1 MRTNLPAYS
10 LSFCLAAAACLH
22 AEIGHA
28 DPIGP
33 LLPTTGGQIFKTYEI
48 YRDGGDPNVHYALRT
63 QPVLATA
70 QNGGVIFSMEKFEGE
85 TAKFGGTIT
94 ATISLQNNASDFDG
108 VWAGK
113 DIRSMPFVADP
124 SDTTYAEIRDQAG
137 NRQRMPLE
145 ATTDSQ
151 NRISFHIPLTSDQ
164 AERVWQTRTGNTLPV
179 TLFLK
184 RHVLAVTTD
193 LKVNIKIDIHEIY
206 KYFSANA
213 SVGFWVFKAS
223 YRQVRE
229 SHNIDNYIH
238 VTTFQGEGVS
248 GERLEEAQ
256 EEAWKRIKEI
266 LFRQTITPDPAPTPP
281 TSGWPAAILAVAND
295 FYNNFKLATGSGY
308 LTADVI
314 DIQKSFDAHY
324 EYQIDQRRAQRRA
337 RDFYYNIDLSSLQN
351 NLDRYFFL
359 VQKFPETRKV
369 TIGILPSLATSGAV
383 NVKTSLWQEM
393 PNGTPTGTQSLNFN
407 VAGGR
412 QPSPQVA
419 TLQPR
424 QAQTLQF
431 KVQTRVTTP
440 TEEIK
445 GAVQTYGAGE
455 QEITAPGRSS
465 DFYQE
470 RIVDF
475 LTSGAPIAVKR
486 ADLAVTFQRK
496 SDGTEMRNLVR
507 ADRINSAG
515 ARVLASSLDLTIWDC
530 DDTKPMSYEM
540 SAITTSGKFVT
551 AGVPNVQARTMI
563 QLRPTETAVL
573 PATYGNLTKELSATS
588 NPARQDMLLDQSL
601 TATGPQLVFARE

>member
-1 MRTNLPAYS
+1 MRKYLRAYS

-22 AEIGHA
+22 AQSGRA
-28 DPIGP
+28 DPVGP

-48 YRDGGDPNVHYALRT
+48 YRDGADPNVHYALRT

-70 QNGGVIFSMEKFEGE
+70 QNGGAIFSMEKFDGE
-85 TAKFGGTIT
+85 TARFGGTIT

-108 VWAGK
+108 VWTGK
-113 DIRSMPFVADP
+113 DIRSMPFIADP
-124 SDTTYAEIRDQAG
+124 NDLTYVEIRDQAG
-137 NRQRMPLE
+137 NRQRMFLE
-145 ATTDSQ
+145 ATTDAQ

-164 AERVWQTRTGNTLPV
+164 AERVWQTRKGNTLPV

-184 RHVLAVTTD
+184 RHILAVTTD
-193 LKVNIKIDIHEIY
+193 LKVNIKIDIHEVY

-266 LFRQTITPDPAPTPP
+266 LFRQTITPNPAPTPP
-281 TSGWPAAILAVAND
+281 VGGWPAAILAVAND
-295 FYNNFKLATGSGY
+295 FYNNYKLATGSGY

-324 EYQIDQRRAQRRA
+324 EYQIDQKRAQRRA
-337 RDFYYNIDLSSLQN
+337 RDFYYNIDTSSLQSE
-351 NLDRYFFL
+351 LDRYFFL
-359 VQKFPETRKV
+359 IQKFPETRKV
-369 TIGILPSLATSGAV
+369 SVSTLPILGASGAV
-383 NVKTSLWQEM
+383 KVATSLWQEM
-393 PNGTPTGTQSLNFN
+393 PGGAPAGTQTLSFN

-412 QPSPQVA
+412 QPSPQTA

-424 QAQTLQF
+424 QAQTLEF
-431 KVQTRVTTP
+431 KAQTRVTTP
-440 TEEIK
+440 SEEIK
-445 GAVQTYGAGE
+445 GAVQTYSTGD
-455 QEITAPGRSS
+455 QDITTPGRSS

-470 RIVDF
+470 RVVDF
-475 LTSGAPIAVKR
+475 LTNGSPMAVKR

-496 SDGTEMRNLVR
+496 SDGTQMRNLIR
-507 ADRINSAG
+507 ADRVNSAG
-515 ARVLASSLDLTIWDC
+515 VRLLASSLDLTIWDC

-563 QLRPTETAVL
+563 QLRPMETMTAPSPYAEL
-573 PATYGNLTKELSATS
+573 AKELKATA
-588 NPARQDMLLDQSL
+588 NPARQDLVLDQSL
-601 TATGPQLVFARE
+601 TSASPQLVFARE